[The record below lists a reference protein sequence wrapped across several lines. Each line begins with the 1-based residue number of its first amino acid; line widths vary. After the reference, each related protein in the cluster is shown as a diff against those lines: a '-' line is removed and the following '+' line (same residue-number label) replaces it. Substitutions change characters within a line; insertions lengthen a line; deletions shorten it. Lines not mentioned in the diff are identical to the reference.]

1 MWYTFKL
8 YILFLSVSVCLYVY
22 VCVYVHMWNELETL
36 RRQET
41 YLNSQATQY

>member
-22 VCVYVHMWNELETL
+22 VCVYVHMCTHIYEYEDVRTGSLIF
-36 RRQET
+36 
-41 YLNSQATQY
+41 